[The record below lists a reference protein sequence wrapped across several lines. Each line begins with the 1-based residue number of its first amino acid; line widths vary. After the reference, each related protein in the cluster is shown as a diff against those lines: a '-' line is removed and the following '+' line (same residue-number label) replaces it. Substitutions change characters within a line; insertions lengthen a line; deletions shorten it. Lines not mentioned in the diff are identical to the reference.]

1 MQCLVTG
8 ARNVNGYVQLLEKKK
23 KAMKNILVY
32 TNAKARIGTRNIL
45 IFQLKNHIKLHN
57 YVYWMLY
64 GNISSYIQKWL
75 CSAFGYISVM

>member
-32 TNAKARIGTRNIL
+32 TNAIATNWNKEHFDIL
-45 IFQLKNHIKLHN
+45 VKKSDQITQLFVLDVVWKH
-57 YVYWMLY
+57 
-64 GNISSYIQKWL
+64 
-75 CSAFGYISVM
+75 F